1 MKYYTAIN
9 ILMKSAKKIFIGI
22 LVFFYFFTLTPA
34 LAQLANWNDIALAP
48 LLQFFKQE
56 GIIWESRPLYHNQK
70 GFIQQ
75 SLISLTYVNKADLPT
90 PYDFLLTQ
98 QLMTLGIAKHY
109 HRTPKMRTP
118 LYVHYHPKQ
127 KIYTR
132 AIIMIVDNNRSR
144 NDALAADKTGEATI
158 VELSLINMNF
168 AALPSQVIDGVLHTK
183 IPFGTLLA
191 GHQIKT
197 HNINTQYFKINCNA
211 ALDVYLN
218 CSHRSTLYGRTNTL
232 IRNDNGQWVAHVVEI
247 LTGAQLSTSITQAA
261 SANPLTTF
269 KSTCVCAGCYLNH
282 ANLVNF
288 QPVQLAQTS
297 KDGSCLK
304 EISCD
309 LRYAR
314 LAHANLM
321 NSEFSKRNSC
331 LKSADFSRAY
341 LYYANLSMA
350 KLGGVALRGTH
361 LDHANLSG
369 SDLQLVLAGFAN
381 FSSANMSSAKAYEK
395 VMGGLGAD
403 FRHANFSYANLS
415 NAELAG
421 DFGAANFSHA
431 NLEHAVLTEI
441 AISDRTRGKVNFS
454 YANLKGASINLK
466 DMGYTLVELFCH
478 TTMPDGKI
486 NDRDCPH

>member
-56 GIIWESRPLYHNQK
+56 GIIWESRPLYHNEK

-75 SLISLTYVNKADLPT
+75 SLISLTYVNKADLSA

-98 QLMTLGIAKHY
+98 QLTTLGIAKHY
-109 HRTPKMRTP
+109 HRTPKVRTP
-118 LYVHYHPKQ
+118 LYAHYNPKQ
-127 KIYTR
+127 KTYTR
-132 AIIMIVDNNRSR
+132 AIIMIVDNNRGR
-144 NDALAADKTGEATI
+144 DDALAADKAGEATT
-158 VELSLINMNF
+158 VELGVISMNF
-168 AALPSQVIDGVLHTK
+168 AALPAQVTDGVLHTK
-183 IPFGTLLA
+183 IPFGALLA
-191 GHQIKT
+191 DNQIKT

-218 CSHRSTLYGRTNTL
+218 CSHHSTTLYGRTNTL
-232 IRNDNGQWVAHVVEI
+232 IRNDGQWVARVVEI
-247 LTGAQLSTSITQAA
+247 LTGAELPTSITHAA
-261 SANPLTTF
+261 SANPLATF
-269 KSTCVCAGCYLNH
+269 KSTCVCVGCYLNYENL
-282 ANLVNF
+282 ANY
-288 QPVQLAQTS
+288 QPTQLM
-297 KDGSCLK
+297 KNDHCWK
-304 EISCD
+304 ESFCD

-321 NSEFSKRNSC
+321 NSNFSNGDTCVRRAN
-331 LKSADFSRAY
+331 FSRAY
-341 LYYANLSMA
+341 FYYADLT
-350 KLGGVALRGTH
+350 KVKWRGVELRGAH

-369 SDLQLVLAGFAN
+369 SDLQLVTAGFAN
-381 FSSANMSSAKAYEK
+381 FSSANMNSAKASEK
-395 VMGGLGAD
+395 TMGGLGAD